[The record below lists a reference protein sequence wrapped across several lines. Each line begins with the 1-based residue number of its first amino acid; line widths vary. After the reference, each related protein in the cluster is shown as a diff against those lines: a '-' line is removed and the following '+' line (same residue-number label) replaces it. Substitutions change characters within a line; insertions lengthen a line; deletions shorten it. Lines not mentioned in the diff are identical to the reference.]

1 MIADSGIE
9 SGSSPEINSSQE
21 EAPLSRT
28 YQYRKVMK
36 PLLERKRRAR
46 INKCLDNL
54 KDIMVNTLQSE
65 GESITK
71 LEKADVLELTVKH
84 LRKLKRQNAL
94 GLTPQ
99 ATYAGRF
106 RAGYSHCAQEVSKF
120 MSQQT
125 TLEIDTHAS
134 ARLLSHLS
142 GCIHALESMP
152 PSILQMA
159 VSPIVGGNNTSAVPS
174 PISPP
179 LTHESMSLPPS
190 YNDSI
195 PKSQIGALP
204 NHVSHTQSSLTSLS
218 PAANPSLLASLSKS
232 SNVPSS
238 IASVE
243 YANSLARVAATAHQY
258 SALLQTNRLS
268 PSQTNALQNIAN
280 HHERISDKSTRA
292 AAAQQL
298 TKNLSHIYQ
307 GGPPSAKP
315 SDIKL
320 DEYQRRSYLSKSSNH
335 SVLCGI
341 DDKAWRPW

>member
-1 MIADSGIE
+1 MWEKKYYRMIADSGIE
-9 SGSSPEINSSQE
+9 SGSSPEINSSE

-84 LRKLKRQNAL
+84 LQKLKRQNSL

-120 MSQQT
+120 MSQQSS
-125 TLEIDTHAS
+125 LEIDTHAS

-159 VSPIVGGNNTSAVPS
+159 VSPIPGSNALNSPMSPPLSQESYLPPHYESVSKSAVNTSANKGP
-174 PISPP
+174 
-179 LTHESMSLPPS
+179 
-190 YNDSI
+190 NSI
-195 PKSQIGALP
+195 PLVSPSTLP
-204 NHVSHTQSSLTSLS
+204 N
-218 PAANPSLLASLSKS
+218 PSTVLALSKTPHGKTTA
-232 SNVPSS
+232 SN
-238 IASVE
+238 E
-243 YANSLARVAATAHQY
+243 YANSLAMVAATAQQY
-258 SALLQTNRLS
+258 SNLLQGTKSSQARNIFSSSADNGLGLHSSEQSSS
-268 PSQTNALQNIAN
+268 PYIR
-280 HHERISDKSTRA
+280 H
-292 AAAQQL
+292 
-298 TKNLSHIYQ
+298 
-307 GGPPSAKP
+307 PSGV
-315 SDIKL
+315 KL
-320 DEYQRRSYLSKSSNH
+320 DEYRRALAKPSSI
-335 SVLCGI
+335 LCGI

>member
-9 SGSSPEINSSQE
+9 SGSSPEINSSE
-21 EAPLSRT
+21 EPPMSRT
-28 YQYRKVMK
+28 HQYRKVMK

-54 KDIMVNTLQSE
+54 KDIMVNTLQAE

-106 RAGYSHCAQEVSKF
+106 RAGYSHCAQEVGKF

-125 TLEIDTHAS
+125 SAEIDTHAS

-152 PSILQMA
+152 PSILTMA
-159 VSPIVGGNNTSAVPS
+159 VSPNNIPPPAPSAGSPTTPPISQAPGNLHSATAYAQPKLSSAAS
-174 PISPP
+174 PISNYV
-179 LTHESMSLPPS
+179 SLS
-190 YNDSI
+190 SASDSQ
-195 PKSQIGALP
+195 PQHPTALAM
-204 NHVSHTQSSLTSLS
+204 NSLS
-218 PAANPSLLASLSKS
+218 PSITSPRS
-232 SNVPSS
+232 SSS
-238 IASVE
+238 RDE
-243 YANSLARVAATAHQY
+243 YASSLAIVAASAQQHY
-258 SALLQTNRLS
+258 SALLQNS
-268 PSQTNALQNIAN
+268 
-280 HHERISDKSTRA
+280 KM
-292 AAAQQL
+292 AQQKQPSSL
-298 TKNLSHIYQ
+298 PDSRIHSSYGHHLSVLNSARSPYPHH
-307 GGPPSAKP
+307 PSIQT
-315 SDIKL
+315 DFE
-320 DEYQRRSYLSKSSNH
+320 EYRRALAKSSA
-335 SVLCGI
+335 VLCGI